1 MKNITK
7 KQTEIMNA
15 HIEAKKMGNFTSTP
29 MTSLDN
35 MRQQLLEG
43 KTSKALLEEVEIR
56 YCPITAII
64 LSSTFTHESK
74 SYLAGLRK
82 GFKLV
87 LSNLKI
93 E

>member
-1 MKNITK
+1 MKKITK

-15 HIEAKKMGNFTSTP
+15 HIEAKKTGNFTSTHI
-29 MTSLDN
+29 TSLDD
-35 MRQQLLEG
+35 MRQQLIEG
-43 KTSKALLEEVEIR
+43 KTFRTLISEVEIR

-87 LSNLKI
+87 LSNLEI